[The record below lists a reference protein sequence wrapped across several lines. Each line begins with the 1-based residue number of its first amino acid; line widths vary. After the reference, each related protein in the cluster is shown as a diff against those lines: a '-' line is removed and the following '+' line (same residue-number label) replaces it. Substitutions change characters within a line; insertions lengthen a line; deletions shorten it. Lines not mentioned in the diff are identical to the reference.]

1 MGVSNYLVRPELAAR
16 RFCCAKGND
25 LMKSWMKWI
34 GLAFGGLVATSAIA
48 ADHAEAPGVTPADIA
63 DLYAWAPGG
72 TDNLVLIQ
80 TLVGDFAE
88 NTQYVFHVAR
98 SDAPILAAPASWTNV
113 ICTFDA
119 NQAIQCWAGD
129 PANGGDY
136 VAGDASP
143 DAGITSEAGTMQ
155 VHAGQHADPFYFYL
169 TGFTQTVD
177 AVVAAAGGLTFD
189 GAGCP
194 QLDAATVNALQG
206 LLTGQV
212 SGPAVNNFE
221 TGNISALVVELD
233 KSLIAGSGEQFA
245 IYASTRSAN

>member
-1 MGVSNYLVRPELAAR
+1 VRPELAAR
-16 RFCCAKGND
+16 HVCCAKGND

-48 ADHAEAPGVTPADIA
+48 ADHAEAPGVTAADIA

-98 SDAPILAAPASWTNV
+98 SDAAILAPPASWTNV

-119 NQAIQCWAGD
+119 NQAISCWAGD

-136 VAGDASP
+136 VAGDASGNE
-143 DAGITSEAGTMQ
+143 GITSTAGTLK
-155 VHAGQHADPFYFYL
+155 VHAGTHADPFYFYL
-169 TGFTQTVD
+169 TGFTQARD
-177 AVVAAAGGLTFD
+177 AVVAATGLTFD
-189 GAGCP
+189 NAGCP
-194 QLDAATVNALQG
+194 DLPPATVNALQG
-206 LLTGQV
+206 LLDGSV

-221 TGNISALVVELD
+221 TNNVSALVVELD
-233 KSLIAGSGEQFA
+233 KTLIAGAGEHFA